1 MESDEFDLNNLREWK
16 PTKDVFEKIPP
27 KIQRGFFFQELNI
40 TCIDVLPEFLAIGSD
55 VGIIFWYNRR
65 NGNVQKLRT
74 ESTAAI
80 TCIRLV
86 SSVEYMVAAGNAHG
100 EVSIF
105 QIQKEL
111 PSELASH
118 EIAASLITFK
128 PIERY
133 TIKDVYRGAITCVEW
148 SKNGMKLFS
157 GDNHGIV
164 VMTEL
169 DFGQHICKSM
179 EVINEKFGIVQM
191 QFCNPYLLVSTLY
204 RAVVCKRDEM
214 NEWQVSQIGRTD
226 RKVLNDFGAVFTPID
241 VDHRKP
247 PSVIGARPGFRFWM
261 ADVDGNVSHT
271 FLLKESVNE
280 FRSIFEVPL
289 LNPVHSK
296 VTNIKDTYFGPCH
309 YYMGK
314 YIVTYCESMVFIVNL
329 EKLKVMATIK
339 RLRNIQYL
347 TVNGNEIFIVEGG
360 RSIVR
365 ISIVPDG
372 LGLAGSTQYVSS
384 NNNNMMNDSN
394 IEIQEETVTQADEC
408 FELPPIETIHLNVP
422 LACRIGEHQL
432 LKEDKLLLEHSKKLQ
447 VFEKINTLDYDE
459 SILFQTGT
467 KKKKKTSVHSTSSD
481 EAKIDGVVEI
491 GRQAEFFTE
500 QTNEFD
506 KTNQQIIDRPPEI
519 SSFTESTTKPCLMQA
534 SFCDFLNNGFES
546 AIANTDPNKPLET
559 KNGATTAIA
568 VKKEIFGSYQS
579 LNSHQSLKSH
589 QRDTFNRKENA
600 NKKEKLASPH
610 RSSPEE
616 QTHLKPVEW
625 GYPAYPSNDLFNR
638 QSGSFSNNSQFRKSI
653 VDGVPMKKSYELGQL
668 MYPNTNRPT
677 NRISRTFH
685 NGDSFGEQI
694 INGISVESP
703 LSEVSLTSEDDDDDE
718 DEPDAIDSLDAI
730 KQCANNRTPV
740 NSPPKPIQPPPA
752 VTADPKTVKYLSS
765 LANLPKLWDIKIEK
779 CDENQYN
786 GDANGSSNGS
796 STKEGSDSE
805 WVFL

>member
-1 MESDEFDLNNLREWK
+1 
-16 PTKDVFEKIPP
+16 
-27 KIQRGFFFQELNI
+27 
-40 TCIDVLPEFLAIGSD
+40 
-55 VGIIFWYNRR
+55 
-65 NGNVQKLRT
+65 
-74 ESTAAI
+74 
-80 TCIRLV
+80 
-86 SSVEYMVAAGNAHG
+86 MVAAGNAHG

-111 PSELASH
+111 PSELATH
-118 EIAASLITFK
+118 EIAASLHLTSKSI

-133 TIKDVYRGAITCVEW
+133 TIKDAYRGAITCVEW

-169 DFGQHICKSM
+169 DFGQHISKSI
-179 EVINEKFGIVQM
+179 EVINEKFGIVQLH
-191 QFCNPYLLVSTLY
+191 FCNPWLLISTLY

-226 RKVLNDFGAVFTPID
+226 RKILNDFGAVFTPID
-241 VDHRKP
+241 IDNRKP
-247 PSVIGARPGFRFWM
+247 PSVICARPGFRFWM
-261 ADVDGNVSHT
+261 SDVDGNVSHT

-314 YIVTYCESMVFIVNL
+314 YIVTYCESIVFIVNL

-365 ISIVPDG
+365 ISIVPES
-372 LGLAGSTQYVSS
+372 LGMAGSTQYVPS
-384 NNNNMMNDSN
+384 NNQNLLMNDSN
-394 IEIQEETVTQADEC
+394 IEIQEETITQADEC
-408 FELPPIETIHLNVP
+408 FELPPIENIRLDIP
-422 LACRIGEHQL
+422 LACRIGEHHL

-467 KKKKKTSVHSTSSD
+467 KKKKKTSVNSASSD

-491 GRQAEFFTE
+491 GRQAEFFNE
-500 QTNEFD
+500 ETNGFD
-506 KTNQQIIDRPPEI
+506 KTNKQIVDRPPEI
-519 SSFTESTTKPCLMQA
+519 GSFTESTTKPCLMQA
-534 SFCDFLNNGFES
+534 SFCDFLNNGLDLTTSNNE
-546 AIANTDPNKPLET
+546 PNKSSESMDEAT
-559 KNGATTAIA
+559 NSQQKENG
-568 VKKEIFGSYQS
+568 
-579 LNSHQSLKSH
+579 SHQILKSH
-589 QRDTFNRKENA
+589 PKDIFNRRENVDQ
-600 NKKEKLASPH
+600 KDKSPQK
-610 RSSPEE
+610 SSPEE
-616 QTHLKPVEW
+616 QKHVKPMEW
-625 GYPAYPSNDLFNR
+625 GYPIYPNNEQFNR
-638 QSGSFSNNSQFRKSI
+638 QSGSFSNNLQGGTNLI
-653 VDGVPMKKSYELGQL
+653 EGVPVKNSYGLGHL
-668 MYPNTNRPT
+668 LYPNHKSRNH
-677 NRISRTFH
+677 RISKAFQ
-685 NGDSFGEQI
+685 NGESFGDQV
-694 INGISVESP
+694 INGITVESP
-703 LSEVSLTSEDDDDDE
+703 LSEVSLTSDDEDE
-718 DEPDAIDSLDAI
+718 DEPDAIDSLDVI
-730 KQCANNRTPV
+730 KQCANNRTPI
-740 NSPPKPIQPPPA
+740 NSPSKPVQSA
-752 VTADPKTVKYLSS
+752 TVADAKYLSS

-786 GDANGSSNGS
+786 GDVNCSHSNGD